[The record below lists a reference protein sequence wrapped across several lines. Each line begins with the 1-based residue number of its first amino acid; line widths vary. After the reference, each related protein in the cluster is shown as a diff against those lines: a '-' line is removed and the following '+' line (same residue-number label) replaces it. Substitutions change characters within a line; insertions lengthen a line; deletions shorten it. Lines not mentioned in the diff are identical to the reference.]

1 MDLKEAQ
8 ISAKLKA
15 EEDALKLSRTLLNNY
30 NMARADI
37 IAKLDS
43 VYAKYL
49 STTDPKDY
57 YNIMIQYDRLN
68 NMLSDV
74 DKLYA
79 KQLKKAGVNIEQIS
93 GKAMEGAYYRQ
104 QYVLT
109 WADPRMTF
117 SMIKPELIEL
127 SVTGT
132 TEAWKKIGAE
142 MAKDF
147 VPKYGTLKNVI
158 AKNDFQA
165 LANIRQEITQGFIQG
180 KSTKDMAEAING
192 RIDTDAAKALRIA
205 QTEAN
210 RTANAGAYAASL
222 DAEEQGIKITRMWL
236 AALDSETRDS
246 HAELDGQ
253 EVGVDEP
260 FSIHGAEAMFPGDF
274 GIAEEDIN
282 CRCTV
287 VDLVN
292 GEKPEYR
299 MGRDPLTEKNEVFE
313 WKNYAQW
320 AKDNKIG
327 E

>member
-1 MDLKEAQ
+1 MNLKEAQ

-30 NMARADI
+30 NIARADI

-180 KSTKDMAEAING
+180 KSTKDMADAISG

-236 AALDSETRDS
+236 AALDSKTRDS

-260 FSIHGAEAMFPGDF
+260 FRINGAEAMFPGDF

-282 CRCTV
+282 CRCSV
-287 VDLVN
+287 IDLVN
-292 GEKPEYR
+292 GENPEFR
-299 MGRDPLTEKNEVFE
+299 MGRDPLTEKNEVFT

>member
-1 MDLKEAQ
+1 MNLQEAQ

-30 NMARADI
+30 NIAREDI
-37 IAKLDS
+37 ISKLDAT
-43 VYAKYL
+43 YAKYL
-49 STTDPKDY
+49 TTADPQDY

-68 NMLSDV
+68 NMLVDV

-109 WADPRMTF
+109 WADTRMTF

-132 TEAWKKIGAE
+132 TKVWNKIGAE
-142 MAKDF
+142 IAKDF

-158 AKNDFQA
+158 AKHDFQA
-165 LANIRQEITQGFIQG
+165 LANVRQEITQGFLQG
-180 KSTKDMAEAING
+180 KSTQDMAEAISG
-192 RIDTDAAKALRIA
+192 RIDTDASKALRIA

-222 DAEEQGIKITRMWL
+222 DAEDQGINITRMWI
-236 AALDSETRDS
+236 ASLDSKTRDS

-253 EVGVDEP
+253 EVGVNEP
-260 FSIHGAEAMFPGDF
+260 FKINGLEAMFPGDF
-274 GIAEEDIN
+274 GVAEEDIN

-287 VDLVN
+287 IDLVN

-299 MGRDPLTEKNEVFE
+299 MGRDPVTEQNEVFT

-320 AKDNKIG
+320 AEDKK
-327 E
+327 